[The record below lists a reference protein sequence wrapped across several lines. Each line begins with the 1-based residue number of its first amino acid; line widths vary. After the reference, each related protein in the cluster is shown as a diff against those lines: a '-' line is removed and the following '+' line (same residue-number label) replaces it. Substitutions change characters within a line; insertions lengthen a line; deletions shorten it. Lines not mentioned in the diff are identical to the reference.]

1 MIPLEPKPPDPCPV
15 LSSFLFWSS
24 SCPVSSLNFMHP
36 VTRVQ
41 GVSFPLLVVDCS
53 SLGNVSPFVRPG
65 WSIQSLRTPPL
76 KTLLAFFEALA
87 ANLGFSGDDF
97 TSSAVDFIFVVP
109 PIFWDGPQIRHRIS
123 IQLCE
128 VLSFGRITVLI
139 NLVVYGVLVAGLF
152 QLAEGS
158 FLYTTPLILLWYLLP
173 TREPKFALAE
183 SRWLDWQIRS
193 IRFDLCS
200 LLFFRQI
207 QVCSP
212 LPPFFLTVLIGYFRI
227 LCSIV
232 VWCIIY
238 RCCMCRIGLPRCS
251 WPWNWLRLI
260 CLRSV
265 DILDGSVYRSYG
277 YVCLW
282 LACPP
287 VDFSTFWCAVRAW
300 VLGFSLQGFGDWRSE
315 AWMWFHRNCVPP
327 NKANQF
333 LCFLNQSNYVVMH
346 MPDCR
351 FPCYVEWHNMRT
363 AFWRNGSRLIPGS
376 VVSISVAPFCGEQ
389 PWLIAP
395 GFLLP
400 FFHGSMMRISLSEI
414 FGFNL
419 LRIPIDGFRPKFYGS
434 LCGNVRVLL
443 FNLPIRF
450 GFLRSSQPVTSAL
463 DDSFNQWLKCFQAV
477 SLSRGA
483 CCTCKRP
490 QVNHTFQVKGTMS
503 CTGICSLPAYILLR
517 PNMQIQA
524 NNHVIGK
531 QDPVLGKFIFMAWL
545 HFDIYWV
552 YRIVLFLLSIVLEN
566 AVIWFFAVLSYL
578 LYDYRLWFVWFVTQH
593 DCELGMCLMA
603 LEQHRRMLGLAY
615 RGLGLIKNQLWTL
628 FSITNAMYSSK
639 QEYSVCIQLGL
650 AGYCSWIIWVGAL
663 HINAYGPCL
672 LALVW
677 HRWMPGI
684 AHDGFDQRRG
694 IDPRFI
700 SPYPDFAKVICIFGY
715 TCREEQFIPQSETF
729 LSVPNSAYY
738 DNLAI
743 GLGMWPNLEMHSK
756 VSSR

>member
-1 MIPLEPKPPDPCPV
+1 
-15 LSSFLFWSS
+15 
-24 SCPVSSLNFMHP
+24 
-36 VTRVQ
+36 
-41 GVSFPLLVVDCS
+41 
-53 SLGNVSPFVRPG
+53 
-65 WSIQSLRTPPL
+65 
-76 KTLLAFFEALA
+76 
-87 ANLGFSGDDF
+87 
-97 TSSAVDFIFVVP
+97 
-109 PIFWDGPQIRHRIS
+109 
-123 IQLCE
+123 
-128 VLSFGRITVLI
+128 
-139 NLVVYGVLVAGLF
+139 
-152 QLAEGS
+152 
-158 FLYTTPLILLWYLLP
+158 
-173 TREPKFALAE
+173 
-183 SRWLDWQIRS
+183 
-193 IRFDLCS
+193 
-200 LLFFRQI
+200 
-207 QVCSP
+207 
-212 LPPFFLTVLIGYFRI
+212 
-227 LCSIV
+227 
-232 VWCIIY
+232 
-238 RCCMCRIGLPRCS
+238 
-251 WPWNWLRLI
+251 
-260 CLRSV
+260 
-265 DILDGSVYRSYG
+265 
-277 YVCLW
+277 
-282 LACPP
+282 
-287 VDFSTFWCAVRAW
+287 
-300 VLGFSLQGFGDWRSE
+300 
-315 AWMWFHRNCVPP
+315 
-327 NKANQF
+327 
-333 LCFLNQSNYVVMH
+333 
-346 MPDCR
+346 
-351 FPCYVEWHNMRT
+351 
-363 AFWRNGSRLIPGS
+363 
-376 VVSISVAPFCGEQ
+376 
-389 PWLIAP
+389 
-395 GFLLP
+395 
-400 FFHGSMMRISLSEI
+400 
-414 FGFNL
+414 
-419 LRIPIDGFRPKFYGS
+419 
-434 LCGNVRVLL
+434 
-443 FNLPIRF
+443 
-450 GFLRSSQPVTSAL
+450 
-463 DDSFNQWLKCFQAV
+463 
-477 SLSRGA
+477 
-483 CCTCKRP
+483 
-490 QVNHTFQVKGTMS
+490 
-503 CTGICSLPAYILLR
+503 
-517 PNMQIQA
+517 MQIQA